1 MMSPLWRV
9 LLYTVLLE
17 DMNPAQITP
26 LITSRTSFPAGWMCS
41 GMTPLGARSSLAID
55 TSRPFTDG
63 NCAEK
68 AGVTAAPMLLLTLPA
83 APNPVKKKLS
93 AVKDEAALQG

>member
-1 MMSPLWRV
+1 MMSSLWSV
-9 LLYTVLLE
+9 LLYTILLE

-26 LITSRTSFPAGWMCS
+26 LTTSILCN
-41 GMTPLGARSSLAID
+41 GMTP
-55 TSRPFTDG
+55 RPFTAE

-68 AGVTAAPMLLLTLPA
+68 AEVTAAPMLLLTFPVA
-83 APNPVKKKLS
+83 SNPVKKKLC